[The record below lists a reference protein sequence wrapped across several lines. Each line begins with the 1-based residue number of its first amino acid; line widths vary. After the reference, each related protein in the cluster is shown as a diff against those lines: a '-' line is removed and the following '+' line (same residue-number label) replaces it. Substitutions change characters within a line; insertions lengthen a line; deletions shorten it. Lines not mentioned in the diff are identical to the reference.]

1 MTNKE
6 RVRRLRR
13 WAEIVRTR
21 KRGVRFNMRHWHE
34 KTPCGTVVCALG
46 DAALDG
52 EFRRLGLGIINDDV
66 VYFLGERWENAAS
79 CVTPWIGRHAAAG
92 FFGLTDEEAA
102 NIVMPA
108 NYKSRR
114 PTRAVVAARIDA
126 LADKYE
132 RRAK

>member
-21 KRGVRFNMRHWHE
+21 KRGVRFNMQHWHE

-66 VYFLGERWENAAS
+66 VYFLGERWEN
-79 CVTPWIGRHAAAG
+79 IGRHAAAG

-114 PTRAVVAARIDA
+114 PTRAVVAARFDA
-126 LADKYE
+126 LAVKYE